1 VFSTVCFACHQA
13 NGQGLP
19 NAFPPLAGSDFLMAD
34 KDRSIRI
41 VLSGLKGE
49 ITVNGNK
56 FHGEMPKPP
65 LSDDQVASVL
75 TYVRNSF
82 GNSGDPVTLADVL
95 RVKQKLE
102 GDMPPVQQ
110 AISRAEEE

>member
-1 VFSTVCFACHQA
+1 
-13 NGQGLP
+13 
-19 NAFPPLAGSDFLMAD
+19 
-34 KDRSIRI
+34 
-41 VLSGLKGE
+41 
-49 ITVNGNK
+49 
-56 FHGEMPKPP
+56 
-65 LSDDQVASVL
+65 VASVL